1 MPETI
6 LKGLQPGQTYL
17 ARVRSKNENGET
29 SQWSNILTVAA
40 PGDPISTTNS
50 TVRQYFSNTGA
61 IYASSNVF
69 MNASGIYGYDSDDG
83 TLAFSLTAET
93 GRIFAERGTIGG
105 WKIRAGMLT
114 SGSGTSYIALNST
127 RTSRYAMWTGAE
139 TAGNA
144 PFWIKDNGDVK
155 ASNII
160 ITGTSTIDVA
170 LVSSSTISLLGST
183 SGSILLKAPN
193 VAGNN
198 TITFPAQTGSVALTS
213 GSIATAFNSASL
225 GGYSA
230 SSYTR
235 SYTFEQQTGST
246 VWNVNHNLGYRPS
259 VTVEDYGKIILEGDL
274 SHTDANNLVLTFS
287 EAVSGYVYLS

>member
-69 MNASGIYGYDSDDG
+69 MNGLGIYGYDADDG
-83 TLAFSLTAET
+83 KLAFSLTSDT

-105 WKIRAGMLT
+105 WKMRNGMLT
-114 SGSGTSYIALNST
+114 SGSSTSYVALNST
-127 RTSRYAMWTGAE
+127 RSSRYAIWTGAE
-139 TAGNA
+139 TAGDA
-144 PFWIKDNGDVK
+144 PFWIKDDGSVK
-155 ASNII
+155 ASNIFV
-160 ITGTSTIDVA
+160 TG
-170 LVSSSTISLLGST
+170 SSTINVAIMSSSIVSLLGNT
-183 SGSILLKAPN
+183 SGSILLVAPDI
-193 VAGNN
+193 AGEN

-287 EAVSGYVYLS
+287 EAVSGYAYLS